1 MDKGPDQDTRDDPD
15 GLVEAIAEN
24 DSDDLYAPPEQVPE
38 KTVRKPHDEAPD
50 NSPEDLDLD
59 SLDGA
64 IEALRGELA
73 DRYDDV
79 TDVIRPPLID
89 AVPEDD
95 LKPGSDYDFTPMV
108 CAWIYRL
115 IAPSDGYSV
124 VSWEQLAERL
134 DNNDGLATS
143 LGFDGETPSEKTLRT
158 QWQTRVRPGFRDH
171 VRYMAA
177 ECAVKAEDYELE
189 TAEDIRDNLIADHTE
204 DEPDVDPIGEMEQG
218 IKEDAYTIQADIIR
232 DVCSYDRDDSFEWGG
247 DLMAVRAARGPARR
261 LVADNFVRLVPGSLC
276 ALLCVAGVGG
286 LDGLVTEDFLCQCWV
301 LSIQL
306 PAERAARAVWFQRVL
321 ELVL

>member
-38 KTVRKPHDEAPD
+38 KTVREPHDDAPD

-95 LKPGSDYDFTPMV
+95 LKPGSDYDFKPMV
-108 CAWIYRL
+108 CAWTLLLIIYR
-115 IAPSDGYSV
+115 P
-124 VSWEQLAERL
+124 
-134 DNNDGLATS
+134 
-143 LGFDGETPSEKTLRT
+143 P
-158 QWQTRVRPGFRDH
+158 
-171 VRYMAA
+171 
-177 ECAVKAEDYELE
+177 
-189 TAEDIRDNLIADHTE
+189 
-204 DEPDVDPIGEMEQG
+204 
-218 IKEDAYTIQADIIR
+218 
-232 DVCSYDRDDSFEWGG
+232 
-247 DLMAVRAARGPARR
+247 
-261 LVADNFVRLVPGSLC
+261 
-276 ALLCVAGVGG
+276 
-286 LDGLVTEDFLCQCWV
+286 
-301 LSIQL
+301 
-306 PAERAARAVWFQRVL
+306 
-321 ELVL
+321 